1 MINND
6 ILYKIIEIN
15 FHPTDIQIRRVSKT
29 WRNTLDEIL
38 ISKYKDL
45 KYIFTK
51 IANNQIYDLSFEYC
65 HNLIYNHCLQKTESI
80 VLLIASYIFKSYEL
94 DIGQAILASK
104 TFSNICLYLN
114 KLKFNYY
121 RKQNIH
127 CSKYSFRFSYI
138 RLLKKIQKK
147 KKHQ

>member
-15 FHPTDIQIRRVSKT
+15 FHAADIKIRRVSKT
-29 WRNTLDEIL
+29 WRNTFDEIL
-38 ISKYKDL
+38 ISKYNNL

-65 HNLIYNHCLQKTESI
+65 HHLIYNHCLQKTEYI
-80 VLLIASYIFKSYEL
+80 VLLIASHIFKSYKL
-94 DIGQAILASK
+94 DIGQAISASK
-104 TFSNICLYLN
+104 HFSDICLYLN
-114 KLKFNYY
+114 KLKLNYY
-121 RKQNIH
+121 RRQNIH

-138 RLLKKIQKK
+138 RLLKKVQKK
-147 KKHQ
+147 KKHK